1 LNVVRWRDF
10 RLRVRK
16 FCGLTTNRSLRAGSL
31 ILLLVQIFSLG
42 ASVLRFFGS
51 SVLRFFGSSVL
62 RFFGSSSIRRVVRN
76 LRVRVISVHVLIEL
90 PCLTLRLLMATAV
103 SDRDPDLGTGR
114 PPEEGIGRP
123 CGNPELKV
131 VRELERR
138 RRRESS

>member
-1 LNVVRWRDF
+1 
-10 RLRVRK
+10 
-16 FCGLTTNRSLRAGSL
+16 
-31 ILLLVQIFSLG
+31 
-42 ASVLRFFGS
+42 
-51 SVLRFFGSSVL
+51 
-62 RFFGSSSIRRVVRN
+62 
-76 LRVRVISVHVLIEL
+76 
-90 PCLTLRLLMATAV
+90 MATAV

>member
-1 LNVVRWRDF
+1 L
-10 RLRVRK
+10 RLSQQVE
-16 FCGLTTNRSLRAGSL
+16 LRGEQGRQGKNKAKKRG
-31 ILLLVQIFSLG
+31 
-42 ASVLRFFGS
+42 
-51 SVLRFFGSSVL
+51 
-62 RFFGSSSIRRVVRN
+62 
-76 LRVRVISVHVLIEL
+76 
-90 PCLTLRLLMATAV
+90 TYLLMATAV